1 MRKLTTSALALSM
14 ALSTALFAGAAQA
27 QVSGSQDSGAYST
40 LGASTYEFDTYNV
53 TGRLGYNFNRY
64 FGVEGEGSIGVIG
77 DDSNGVETD
86 TEWDLGAYAVGRLPL
101 TESLDA
107 FVRGGYS
114 VVSVETEAAGVKFQD
129 EADGYAVGGGLQ
141 YNMDARNGIRAGYT
155 YKDGE
160 IAGVDVDADVW
171 DIAYV
176 RKF

>member
-1 MRKLTTSALALSM
+1 MRKLTTSALAGSMALSM
-14 ALSTALFAGAAQA
+14 ALFAGTAQA
-27 QVSGSQDSGAYST
+27 QDSGAYAT
-40 LGASTYEFDTYNV
+40 LGASTYEFDTYNA

-77 DDSNGVETD
+77 DDEAGVETD
-86 TEWDLGAYAVGRLPL
+86 TEWDLGAYAVGRLPI
-101 TESLDA
+101 TERVEA
-107 FVRGGYS
+107 FARAGYS
-114 VVSVETEAAGVKFQD
+114 VVSVEAETAGVTLQD

-141 YNMDARNGIRAGYT
+141 YNMDSRNGIRAGYT

-171 DIAYV
+171 DISYV

>member
-1 MRKLTTSALALSM
+1 MRKLTTSALAGSM
-14 ALSTALFAGAAQA
+14 ALSMAFFASAGVAQA
-27 QVSGSQDSGAYST
+27 QDSGAYGT
-40 LGASTYEFDTYNV
+40 LGASTYEFDTYNA

-77 DDSNGVETD
+77 EEENGVETD
-86 TEWDLGAYAVGRLPL
+86 TEWDLGAYAVGRLPI
-101 TESLDA
+101 TERVEA
-107 FVRGGYS
+107 FARAGYT
-114 VVSVETEAAGVKFQD
+114 VVSVETETAGVKFQD

-141 YNMDARNGIRAGYT
+141 YNMDSRNGIRAGYT

-160 IAGVDVDADVW
+160 IGGVDIDADVW